1 MASECKEESRETIST
16 LATELEAVG
25 DEIDMENLNQFI
37 LFTNDLDQGRN
48 QRFRE
53 VHAELLSYIEQAGIP
68 WHDETRF
75 ARHDSPGS

>member
-1 MASECKEESRETIST
+1 
-16 LATELEAVG
+16 
-25 DEIDMENLNQFI
+25 MENLNQFI